1 MLGMK
6 KTILLLFAV
15 MLQLSVQGQMTLQ
28 AYRDSVYAAS
38 TEVANSIIKI
48 DQSASV
54 VKKEYA
60 GFLPDVSADGSFTKN
75 FRRDGN
81 GKLWGFSITPTLSQT
96 IYAGGGV
103 RASWRQAKSD
113 YNVSREEAQS
123 IRLDML
129 YEADYAY
136 WQVSATQ
143 LYKAA
148 TDHYVDIIRSLY
160 NVVKNRYDEGYVAKG
175 DLLQVEAR
183 LSEAEYSQIVMQSEC
198 EKAQHKFNNLG
209 GWHEP
214 MVVELAQS
222 ITDTIP
228 MPQRVSYTEIIEHR
242 PDIQAMAW
250 RVKAAEYGVDVTRAS
265 LWPNMYVGVGGSWQT
280 FSPNIKGHTY
290 LDASIMLGVSVPIFH
305 WGERRQAVA
314 SAKYDYRMAYNL
326 WEQQRDD
333 VEQEEADGWS
343 ALVSSYSQ
351 MQSSLRN
358 LDIASEN
365 LSISTYSYQEGKATI
380 LEVLQAQISWIQIYT
395 NAITARFN
403 YAVAVSEYKHLTAT
417 D

>member
-1 MLGMK
+1 MK
-6 KTILLLFAV
+6 KYTLLLLSAV
-15 MLQLSVQGQMTLQ
+15 LCSPAWSQMTLQ
-28 AYRDSVYAAS
+28 AYRDSVYVAS
-38 TEVANSIIKI
+38 TEVANSIITI
-48 DQSASV
+48 EQSASTAR
-54 VKKEYA
+54 KEYTA
-60 GFLPDVSADGSFTKN
+60 FLPEVSADGSFTKS
-75 FRRDGN
+75 FRRDGD
-81 GKLWGFSITPTLSQT
+81 GRLWGFSLTPTLSQT

-103 RASWRQAKSD
+103 RASWRRAKSD
-113 YNVSREEAQS
+113 YEAS
-123 IRLDML
+123 LEDAETIRLNML

-160 NVVKNRYDEGYVAKG
+160 KVVQDRYEEGYVAKG

-183 LSEAEYSQIVMQSEC
+183 LSEAEYSQIVTQVGY
-198 EKAQHKFNNLG
+198 EKAKHLFNNLG

-214 MVVELAQS
+214 MAVELAES

-228 MPQRVSYTEIIEHR
+228 MPQRVSFTDIVERR
-242 PDIQAMAW
+242 PDIRAMAW
-250 RVKAAEYGVDVTRAS
+250 KIKSAEYGVDVVRAS
-265 LWPNMYVGVGGSWQT
+265 FRPNLYAGIGGSWQT
-280 FSPNIKGHTY
+280 FSPNIKGRTY
-290 LDASIMLGVSVPIFH
+290 LDAAIVVGVSIPILH
-305 WGERRQAVA
+305 WGERRHSVA
-314 SAKYDYRMAYNL
+314 AAKCDARVAYNL
-326 WEQQRDD
+326 WEQLRDD
-333 VEQEEADGWS
+333 VEQQEADGWS

-358 LDIASEN
+358 LDIAGEN
-365 LSISTYSYQEGKATI
+365 LSISTYSYQEGQATI